1 MKQVLKVID
10 KFNKQEQIIKI
21 FNDSDYSTS
30 YNNLAV
36 CLYFLNDYYENGLYN
51 NELDILEENGSG
63 EIYWDKTINEAFT
76 LISDGCPYYPSVYT
90 KKRINDEYSFFK
102 KLHETIVTKCS
113 NELDEADL
121 LDLFDITQTYLS
133 ETELEEFGDT
143 DYILYRLENEM
154 NIQFNTR
161 KNNLLKMMYA
171 YIANKGTLNELEHL
185 SMYGTKSFNLVWE
198 KVCAK
203 VLNNHLDVYL
213 CNLPLNGL
221 IKMKMVNLSMKL
233 LH

>member
-1 MKQVLKVID
+1 MKVVPYTKEQKDLSELNNEDIEIASIVDNDYNHYFVFDYVGIISINGIVLKIYPKYIKKDNSPKKQMKQVLKVID

-90 KKRINDEYSFFK
+90 KK
-102 KLHETIVTKCS
+102 
-113 NELDEADL
+113 
-121 LDLFDITQTYLS
+121 
-133 ETELEEFGDT
+133 
-143 DYILYRLENEM
+143 
-154 NIQFNTR
+154 
-161 KNNLLKMMYA
+161 KN
-171 YIANKGTLNELEHL
+171 
-185 SMYGTKSFNLVWE
+185 
-198 KVCAK
+198 
-203 VLNNHLDVYL
+203 
-213 CNLPLNGL
+213 
-221 IKMKMVNLSMKL
+221 
-233 LH
+233 

>member
-1 MKQVLKVID
+1 M
-10 KFNKQEQIIKI
+10 
-21 FNDSDYSTS
+21 
-30 YNNLAV
+30 
-36 CLYFLNDYYENGLYN
+36 
-51 NELDILEENGSG
+51 
-63 EIYWDKTINEAFT
+63 
-76 LISDGCPYYPSVYT
+76 
-90 KKRINDEYSFFK
+90 
-102 KLHETIVTKCS
+102 
-113 NELDEADL
+113 DEADL

-198 KVCAK
+198 KY
-203 VLNNHLDVYL
+203 VLKY
-213 CNLPLNGL
+213 
-221 IKMKMVNLSMKL
+221 
-233 LH
+233 